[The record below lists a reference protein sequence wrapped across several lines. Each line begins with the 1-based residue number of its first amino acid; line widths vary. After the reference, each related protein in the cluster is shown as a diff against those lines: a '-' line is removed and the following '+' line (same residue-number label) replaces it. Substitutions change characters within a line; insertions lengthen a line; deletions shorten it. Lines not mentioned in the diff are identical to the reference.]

1 MPPMSVLIKPASS
14 LCQMRC
20 QYCFYASIANNRV
33 QASYGI
39 MPIDTLEELIQKALA
54 HADGACSFAFQGGEP
69 TMAGLDF
76 FEAAVRFQRTYNVH
90 GVSIS
95 NAIQTNGYAIDDKW
109 AQFFH
114 DQHFLVGLSMDGPK
128 DLHDRY
134 RIDANGKGTFQRAM
148 AAARLFK
155 KYKVEFNILHVI
167 TSQSARH
174 PEQIYNFYKK
184 QNLPFLQ
191 FISCLDPVGEARGGN
206 PYSLTPRGWQDF
218 YMALFDCWYRDFA
231 AGQYV
236 SVRYFDNL
244 VHMLLGRS
252 PEICALQGQCCCQW
266 VIESD
271 GGIYPC
277 DFYVLDAWK
286 MGNIHGDDFPG
297 LMSSSVLRD
306 FIQQSQHLSRD
317 CASCR
322 WFSLCRGGCRRER
335 EDFAAGTLE
344 RNHYCEASLKF
355 LEYSYPRLLNVA
367 RSVRHTYKWKEE

>member
-1 MPPMSVLIKPASS
+1 MPPMSLLIKPASS

-20 QYCFYASIANNRV
+20 QYCFYTSIADTRV
-33 QASYGI
+33 QTSYGI
-39 MPIDTLEELIQKALA
+39 MPVETLEALIQKALA
-54 HADGACSFAFQGGEP
+54 YAEGTCSFAFQGGEP

-76 FEAAVRFQRTYNVH
+76 FEAAVRFQRIYNVH
-90 GVSIS
+90 GVSLS
-95 NAIQTNGYAIDDKW
+95 NAIQTNGYAIDGKW

-114 DQHFLVGLSMDGPK
+114 DQQFLVGLSMDGPK
-128 DLHDRY
+128 ELHDRY
-134 RIDANGKGTFQRAM
+134 RIDASGKGTFQRAM

-174 PEQIYNFYKK
+174 PEQIYNFYRK

-191 FISCLDPVGEARGGN
+191 FISCLDPVGEARGGT
-206 PYSLTPRGWQDF
+206 PFSLTPRGWQDF
-218 YMALFDCWYRDFA
+218 YSVLFDCWYRDFA
-231 AGQYV
+231 SGHYV

-244 VHMLLGRS
+244 VHMLLGKG

-266 VIESD
+266 VVESD

-277 DFYVLDAWK
+277 DFYAWDAWK
-286 MGNIHGDDFPG
+286 MGTIQQDDFPD
-297 LMSSSVLRD
+297 LLSSPVLGD
-306 FIQQSQHLSRD
+306 FIRQSQHLPRD

-335 EDFAAGTLE
+335 ENFVSGTLE
-344 RNHYCEASLKF
+344 RNYYCEAIQNF

-367 RSVRHTYKWKEE
+367 RSVRHTYK